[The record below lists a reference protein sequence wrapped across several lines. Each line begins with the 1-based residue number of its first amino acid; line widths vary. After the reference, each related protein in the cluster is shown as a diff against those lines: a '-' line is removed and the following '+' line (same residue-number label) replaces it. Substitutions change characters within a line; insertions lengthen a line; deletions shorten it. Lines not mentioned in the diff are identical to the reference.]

1 MNRRTFTA
9 GDVETLLREAKAPEP
24 WRDASHC
31 QEVAEL
37 LNDISDLRQGLPDLE
52 SRTGPFLKA
61 RAAAI
66 PLQKTLPTLI
76 AWELAVLDVP
86 PLLDGP
92 RSGEEATKWRQ
103 GQSERVARL
112 KLLSSLLEIVFP
124 SDRDPPSIGILGN
137 YPFAARLLL
146 IGYRAIVGQGKP
158 HKNSPAMRFV
168 VSALKAVGHH
178 EITTAAAAKA
188 LRTLGLGSS

>member
-1 MNRRTFTA
+1 MSKLCCGKRR
-9 GDVETLLREAKAPEP
+9 R
-24 WRDASHC
+24 RSHGVTHRIVKKSQNC
-31 QEVAEL
+31 
-37 LNDISDLRQGLPDLE
+37 SMTSPKLRQGLPDLE

-137 YPFAARLLL
+137 YPFAA
-146 IGYRAIVGQGKP
+146 A
-158 HKNSPAMRFV
+158 SF
-168 VSALKAVGHH
+168 
-178 EITTAAAAKA
+178 
-188 LRTLGLGSS
+188 

>member
-1 MNRRTFTA
+1 MSRRTFTA

-37 LNDISDLRQGLPDLE
+37 LHSLSDLRQALPDFE
-52 SRTGPFLKA
+52 SRLGPFLKA

-76 AWELAVLDVP
+76 AWEIAVLDVP

-92 RSGEEATKWRQ
+92 RPGEEAKWRQ

-112 KLLSSLLEIVFP
+112 KLISELLEIEFP
-124 SDRDPPSIGILGN
+124 SDRDPPSSRPLGN
-137 YPFAARLLL
+137 YPFAARLLF
-146 IGYRAIVGQGKP
+146 IGYRAIVGSGEP

-168 VSALKAVGHH
+168 VMALKEAGYRT
-178 EITTAAAAKA
+178 IDPAAAAIA
-188 LRTLGLGSS
+188 LKRLDHKS